1 MAQGY
6 TRQQE
11 LEYLYRYSFYPSKFY
26 GDPGLEFIET
36 NIQAIDKQLRE
47 GLKGKEIQYYNNGQL
62 IKSKLFYIIRK
73 SVDQEQTAI
82 SLFDKE

>member
-36 NIQAIDKQLRE
+36 NIQAIDK
-47 GLKGKEIQYYNNGQL
+47 
-62 IKSKLFYIIRK
+62 
-73 SVDQEQTAI
+73 
-82 SLFDKE
+82 